1 MRPETP
7 SMLGATLEQVMT
19 QSVADMT
26 IVEALAAGESTTV
39 AAERAAVSRRTVER
53 RLADPDFRGQVE
65 ELQQRGWA
73 AAVRK
78 LTAASTKAA
87 EALERMVDDPDVPAN
102 VRLRACMF
110 LLEAVSEL
118 TVNAELSK
126 RIEALER
133 DTAARRKL
141 RSA

>member
-1 MRPETP
+1 
-7 SMLGATLEQVMT
+7 
-19 QSVADMT
+19 
-26 IVEALAAGESTTV
+26 
-39 AAERAAVSRRTVER
+39 
-53 RLADPDFRGQVE
+53 VE